1 MASLDDMVSQ
11 LPMDQIAQAL
21 GVDEATAAAATKKA
35 IPALVQG
42 MQANATS
49 DPAKA
54 AALAKAI
61 AAHAQQA
68 AAASA
73 TAAAGAATGTAGAI
87 DISKV
92 DTADGEKIVGH
103 VFGDNTE
110 QVTNQLGGLVGGDG
124 GADLFKKLLP
134 MLAPLVMGFLAKNL
148 GGGGGGGGSGSGGG
162 GGGGARWA
170 AQQDHVDVRRRL
182 EVGDRLDHRGER
194 VGRPR
199 WPARRPARRR
209 RRRHRR
215 CARWPARRREQV
227 AAGRCRRG
235 HLVTQVLESG
245 SSPILWAVAAK
256 EP

>member
-73 TAAAGAATGTAGAI
+73 TRPPPAPPPAGI
-87 DISKV
+87 DMSNV

-103 VFGDNTE
+103 AFGDNTE
-110 QVTNQLGGLVGGDG
+110 QV
-124 GADLFKKLLP
+124 ADDSAEWSAATA
-134 MLAPLVMGFLAKNL
+134 APTC
-148 GGGGGGGGSGSGGG
+148 SRSCC
-162 GGGGARWA
+162 RCSPRSSWA
-170 AQQDHVDVRRRL
+170 SS
-182 EVGDRLDHRGER
+182 
-194 VGRPR
+194 PR
-199 WPARRPARRR
+199 TSAA
-209 RRRHRR
+209 
-215 CARWPARRREQV
+215 AVV
-227 AAGRCRRG
+227 AAAAERC
-235 HLVTQVLESG
+235 
-245 SSPILWAVAAK
+245 
-256 EP
+256 

>member
-87 DISKV
+87 DISNV

-110 QVTNQLGGLVGGDG
+110 QVTNQLGGLVG

-148 GGGGGGGGSGSGGG
+148 GGGGGGGGSGSGTSGG
-162 GGGGARWA
+162 GGGGGLGGLLSKIMSMFGGGSKSAT
-170 AQQDHVDVRRRL
+170 
-182 EVGDRLDHRGER
+182 GSTT
-194 VGRPR
+194 
-199 WPARRPARRR
+199 
-209 RRRHRR
+209 
-215 CARWPARRREQV
+215 
-227 AAGRCRRG
+227 AAG
-235 HLVTQVLESG
+235 G
-245 SSPILWAVAAK
+245 SDDLGGLLGGLLGGAGGDIGDALGGLLGGGSK
-256 EP
+256 

>member
-21 GVDEATAAAATKKA
+21 GVDEATATAATKKA

-68 AAASA
+68 ATASA
-73 TAAAGAATGTAGAI
+73 SAAATGNAGAI
-87 DISKV
+87 DISNV

-110 QVTNQLGGLVGGDG
+110 QVTKQLGGLVGG
-124 GADLFKKLLP
+124 
-134 MLAPLVMGFLAKNL
+134 
-148 GGGGGGGGSGSGGG
+148 
-162 GGGGARWA
+162 
-170 AQQDHVDVRRRL
+170 
-182 EVGDRLDHRGER
+182 
-194 VGRPR
+194 
-199 WPARRPARRR
+199 
-209 RRRHRR
+209 
-215 CARWPARRREQV
+215 
-227 AAGRCRRG
+227 
-235 HLVTQVLESG
+235 
-245 SSPILWAVAAK
+245 
-256 EP
+256 